1 MRILVA
7 CITLLL
13 LTSCDRSTELP
24 DCVDAK
30 SPKDYG
36 KFIVNPTT
44 GLAQHVSGS
53 VWYRCM
59 AGQSFRGKKCLGQPL
74 ELTKAE
80 ADSYLRDFSH
90 KTGERWR
97 LPTKNEFKEILETSC
112 DNPPLNP
119 NVFPMIEVKNFW
131 LSDKP
136 WLQNASFACA
146 IFLFQGSI
154 SCRQAIQLQQPIL
167 MVRD

>member
-7 CITLLL
+7 FIALILL
-13 LTSCDRSTELP
+13 SGCDRSRERP
-24 DCVDAK
+24 DCVNVK

-59 AGQSFRGKKCLGQPL
+59 AGQSFRGKKCLGETL
-74 ELTKAE
+74 ELTRSE

-90 KTGERWR
+90 KSGEVWR
-97 LPTKNEFKEILETSC
+97 LPTKGEFQEILETTC

-119 NVFPMIEVKNFW
+119 NVFPNIAVENFW
-131 LSDKP
+131 LEDSS
-136 WLQNASFACA
+136 WHGERFGCS
-146 IFLFQGSI
+146 IFLFQGST
-154 SCRQAIQLQQPIL
+154 SCRQAAQLRQPIL

>member
-13 LTSCDRSTELP
+13 LTGCERSRELP
-24 DCVDAK
+24 DCVDVK

-44 GLAQHVSGS
+44 GFAQHVSGS

-59 AGQSFRGKKCLGQPL
+59 AGQSFRGKKCLGDPL
-74 ELTKAE
+74 ELTKSEAE
-80 ADSYLRDFSH
+80 SYLRDFSY
-90 KTGERWR
+90 KSGENWR
-97 LPTKNEFKEILETSC
+97 LPSKDEFEEILETTC
-112 DNPPLNP
+112 DSPPLNP
-119 NVFPMIEVKNFW
+119 NVFPGVAVKNFW
-131 LSDKP
+131 LNDSS
-136 WLQNASFACA
+136 WHGERFGCS
-146 IFLFQGSI
+146 IFLFQGST
-154 SCRQAIQLQQPIL
+154 SCRQAAQLQQPIL

>member
-13 LTSCDRSTELP
+13 LTGCERSRELP
-24 DCVDAK
+24 DCANVK

-59 AGQSFRGKKCLGQPL
+59 AGQSFRGRKCLGEPL
-74 ELTKAE
+74 ELTKSEAE
-80 ADSYLRDFSH
+80 SYLRDFSH
-90 KTGERWR
+90 KSGENWR
-97 LPTKNEFKEILETSC
+97 LPSKDEFEEILETTC
-112 DNPPLNP
+112 DSPPLNP
-119 NVFPMIEVKNFW
+119 NVFPGVAVKNFW
-131 LSDKP
+131 LNDSS
-136 WLQNASFACA
+136 WHGERFGCS
-146 IFLFQGSI
+146 IFLFQGST
-154 SCRQAIQLQQPIL
+154 SCRQAVQLQQPIL

>member
-13 LTSCDRSTELP
+13 LAGCERSRDLP
-24 DCVDAK
+24 DCVDVK

-59 AGQSFRGKKCLGQPL
+59 AGQSFRGKKCLGEPL
-74 ELTKAE
+74 ELTKIEAE
-80 ADSYLRDFSH
+80 SYLRDFSN
-90 KTGERWR
+90 KSGEKWR
-97 LPTKNEFKEILETSC
+97 LPTQDEFEDILETTC
-112 DNPPLNP
+112 DSPPLNP
-119 NVFPMIEVKNFW
+119 NVFPGVAVKNFW
-131 LSDKP
+131 LSDSS
-136 WLQNASFACA
+136 WHGERFGCS
-146 IFLFQGSI
+146 IFLFRGST
-154 SCRQAIQLQQPIL
+154 SCRQAVQLHQPIL

>member
-13 LTSCDRSTELP
+13 LAGCERSRELP
-24 DCVDAK
+24 DCVDVK

-59 AGQSFRGKKCLGQPL
+59 AGQSFRGKKCLGDPL
-74 ELTKAE
+74 ELTKIEAE
-80 ADSYLRDFSH
+80 SYLRDFSN
-90 KTGERWR
+90 KSGEKWR
-97 LPTKNEFKEILETSC
+97 LPTQDEFEEILETTC
-112 DNPPLNP
+112 DSPPLNP
-119 NVFPMIEVKNFW
+119 NVFPGVAVKNFW
-131 LSDKP
+131 LSDSS
-136 WLQNASFACA
+136 WHGERFGCS
-146 IFLFQGSI
+146 IFLFQGST
-154 SCRQAIQLQQPIL
+154 SCRQAVQLHQPIL